1 MMTTFTRTALNTG
14 WEFKQVGAVGVPDP
28 SDEFLPVAQF
38 PTNIHLDL
46 MVHEKIPDPF
56 IGLNEYKVQWV
67 CEQKWLYRTFF
78 EVKSLSSAD
87 EKFVLQFDGLDT
99 FATVSLNGKKI
110 LEAENMHRTFRVE
123 VNETLKQGSNEL
135 EILFDS
141 AIIRGKKLM
150 KELDFKP
157 VGFTS
162 STDKSRLLV
171 RKAQY
176 HYAWNWGSHLPIS

>member
-1 MMTTFTRTALNTG
+1 MSVFTSTDLCSN
-14 WEFKQVGAVGVPDP
+14 WEFKQIDAVGVPTPNDK
-28 SDEFLPVAQF
+28 FLPVAQF

-46 MVHEKIPDPF
+46 LAHNLIPDPF

-67 CEQKWLYRTFF
+67 GEQKWLYRTTFAAT
-78 EVKSLSSAD
+78 SAQAS
-87 EKFVLQFDGLDT
+87 EKMVLEFNGLDT
-99 FATVSLNGKKI
+99 FALVSLNGTQI
-110 LEAENMHRTFRVE
+110 LEAENTHRTFRVD
-123 VNETLKQGSNEL
+123 VSDTLKEGENVL

-150 KELDFKP
+150 QERDFKP
-157 VGFTS
+157 AGFTS

-176 HYAWNWGSHLPIS
+176 HYAWNWG